1 MKKLILR
8 IVLVLTVALGL
19 GASTPALALDVYHTG
34 QTNGSITFTPNPNAK
49 PAIHKGSSGALVDPK
64 IPGGDKP
71 TVTKT
76 KTKPSTGVLVRSAAA
91 DVIAGKLPQTNE
103 VQALLVSTVGFL
115 LLIVLMLLA
124 LIYRQARLLNERG

>member
-8 IVLVLTVALGL
+8 VVLVLTLVLGL

-34 QTNGSITFTPNPNAK
+34 RTEAGITFTPNPNAK
-49 PAIHKGSSGALVDPK
+49 PTVHNGSSGALVDPK
-64 IPGGDKP
+64 IPSAKKP

-103 VQALLVSTVGFL
+103 VQALLVSMVGFL

-124 LIYRQARLLNERG
+124 LIYRQARLLRERG